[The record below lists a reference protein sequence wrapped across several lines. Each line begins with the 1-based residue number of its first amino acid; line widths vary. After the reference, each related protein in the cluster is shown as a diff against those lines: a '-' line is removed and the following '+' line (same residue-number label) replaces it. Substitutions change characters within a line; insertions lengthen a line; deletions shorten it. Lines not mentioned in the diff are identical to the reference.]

1 MADNLTNDAEDLL
14 LIWMNTNGAATRPT
28 MPLKLALCTSAPTDS
43 AAGTEVSGGSYAR
56 QSITTNAAGTTN
68 TADIVY
74 TNMPACT
81 VTHVEVYDSAGTPKR
96 LWHGA
101 LAASKT
107 VNAGDTFTIPT
118 GDLDMTLS

>member
-1 MADNLTNDAEDLL
+1 MADNLTDVAEDLL
-14 LIWMNTNGAATRPT
+14 LKWLNTNQSATRPT

-56 QSITTNAAGTTN
+56 QSITTDTAGKTS
-68 TADIVY
+68 TADVVF

-81 VTHVEVYDSAGTPKR
+81 VTHAEIYDSAGTPVR

-101 LAASKT
+101 LSASKT
-107 VNAGDTFTIPT
+107 VNAGDTFTVPS
-118 GDLDMTLS
+118 GDIDLALS